1 MMISQLIY
9 TSTMTDAV
17 TPEMAYNMSAHSV
30 GMCQQL
36 GLTGRVFADNQQA
49 LVMMEGPT
57 DIVQRYYRT
66 VSEDARVETIMLHT
80 DRKIKAREFRDY
92 SVWLNLKTPIE
103 FSDTVLHLSRESLN
117 YAMPKIVSARLRI
130 MIEAYI
136 TPKMLT
142 E

>member
-1 MMISQLIY
+1 
-9 TSTMTDAV
+9 
-17 TPEMAYNMSAHSV
+17 
-30 GMCQQL
+30 
-36 GLTGRVFADNQQA
+36 
-49 LVMMEGPT
+49 MMEGPT

-80 DRKIKAREFRDY
+80 DRKIKAREFSDY

-103 FSDTVLHLSRESLN
+103 FSDTVRHLSRESLN

-136 TPKMLT
+136 TPTMLT

>member
-17 TPEMAYNMSAHSV
+17 TPKMAYNMSAHSV
-30 GMCQQL
+30 SMCQQL

-103 FSDTVLHLSRESLN
+103 FSDTVCHLSRESLN

-136 TPKMLT
+136 TPTMLT